1 MIKVHQGGA
10 YLIQGREIVCDNQ
23 DAKAAIKSKTG
34 KEVTIEEAKKETISY
49 GILENHLWVYHKEF
63 EHAYEYNFYK
73 ERADKK
79 LKTFVKVTDYKE
91 SVLKSNIINFVAFD
105 EYEIIKS
112 IAEEISKIDGINVNY
127 YRDVY
132 EETGK
137 D

>member
-1 MIKVHQGGA
+1 MLDIFEKYNKNPLV
-10 YLIQGREIVCDNQ
+10 
-23 DAKAAIKSKTG
+23 
-34 KEVTIEEAKKETISY
+34 Y

-105 EYEIIKS
+105 EYEKIKS

-127 YRDVY
+127 YRDCLLYTSFQIFFYNQYLLKKVL
-132 EETGK
+132 K
-137 D
+137 KKWK